1 MTVDCVHG
9 VQPELPR
16 VLDDAGLLAMAT
28 KDRRIEL
35 GEGKDDAEL
44 RHNDT
49 GICYKKAADMDTMK
63 YTRRTL
69 HLVHMCHKTYRT
81 RVELVCTQATHLH
94 KCNLCETCAH
104 IQLFA
109 GEASGSPHNAKL
121 SYNVIQKWRMT

>member
-1 MTVDCVHG
+1 MGYSRSFREFWMMPDCSPW
-9 VQPELPR
+9 QPRTEESSW
-16 VLDDAGLLAMAT
+16 G
-28 KDRRIEL
+28 K
-35 GEGKDDAEL
+35 GKDDAEL

-49 GICYKKAADMDTMK
+49 RICYKKTADMDTMK
-63 YTRRTL
+63 YTRRTS

-81 RVELVCTQATHLH
+81 RVELVYTQATHLH

-109 GEASGSPHNAKL
+109 REASGSPHNAKL